1 MFHYADPLIWLCKFG
16 VQIHSP
22 VNLCRDLAIS
32 LTHSVTVERER
43 EKKKGKK
50 MKSLVTDIENKQG
63 TFIGTVY
70 SDHSLMASDSWA
82 NIYMKLTADSV

>member
-1 MFHYADPLIWLCKFG
+1 M
-16 VQIHSP
+16 
-22 VNLCRDLAIS
+22 CRDLAIS

-43 EKKKGKK
+43 EREKKKGKK
-50 MKSLVTDIENKQG
+50 MKSWVTDIENKQG